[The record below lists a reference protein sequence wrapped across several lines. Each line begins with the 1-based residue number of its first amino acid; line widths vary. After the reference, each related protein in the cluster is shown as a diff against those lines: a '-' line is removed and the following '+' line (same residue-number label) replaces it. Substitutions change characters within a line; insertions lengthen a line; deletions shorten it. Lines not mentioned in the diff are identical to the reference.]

1 MNNSEKISLKTNL
14 IIECKKTLN
23 NKASLAK
30 QAMDENQQQANEYG
44 LPKDRYDSFRTQLL
58 QKRDLFAVQYQKFI
72 DDIKMLDLI
81 DSKSTFYKIKFGAVV
96 ITDAQSFFVAVGM
109 GKVTV
114 NNSDFFV
121 ISPKVPLF
129 NAMKDKSINETFI
142 FNGKEFLIK
151 KVF

>member
-1 MNNSEKISLKTNL
+1 MNNSEKISLKTNI
-14 IIECKKTLN
+14 IIECKNALN
-23 NKASLAK
+23 NKASAAK
-30 QAMDENQQQANEYG
+30 QAMDDNQQQANEYG

-58 QKRDLFAVQYQKFI
+58 QKRDLFAVQYQKFV
-72 DDIKMLDLI
+72 DDIKMIELI

-96 ITDAQSFFVAVGM
+96 VTDAQSFFVAVGL
-109 GKVTV
+109 GKVSV

-129 NAMKDKSINETFI
+129 NAMKDKSVSDTFNY
-142 FNGKEFLIK
+142 NGKEFLIM